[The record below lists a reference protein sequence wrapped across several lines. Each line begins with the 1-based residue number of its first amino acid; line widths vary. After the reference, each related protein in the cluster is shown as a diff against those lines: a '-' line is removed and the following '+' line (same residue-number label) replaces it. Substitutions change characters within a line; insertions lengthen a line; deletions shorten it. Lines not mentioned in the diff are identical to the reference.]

1 MSTARQLVESA
12 YFNDQRVLYNA
23 DETVTV
29 PGQPGEGDW
38 HIEPVDGGWTVRN
51 DGDQGYVT
59 DEGDKWNRRHK
70 VFATLD
76 GALFYMIGDPE

>member
-51 DGDQGYVT
+51 DGDQGFVT
-59 DEGDKWNRRHK
+59 TNVAPYDPR

-76 GALFYMIGDPE
+76 GALFYMIGDPK